1 MIAVT
6 WAGILPF
13 LNVIFTADSPSTPFF
28 MRPCPLLRLTLILA
42 AITTTVTTPA
52 AAQSRVGRD
61 SSTRVARYGHDVLF
75 GTALGFVYAGVDQLR
90 NDPVEW
96 GRGWRGYEKRV
107 ASDVGEFVV
116 QETATD
122 ILATVMNRPLDYQRC
137 RCRATGGRAAWAVVS
152 AVADPTPDGGHVLAV
167 PRIVGA
173 FAGSFAQ
180 AAWRPAT
187 GTNRAQVG
195 LVNGATS
202 LLIGA
207 GINLYYEFR
216 HR

>member
-1 MIAVT
+1 MR
-6 WAGILPF
+6 
-13 LNVIFTADSPSTPFF
+13 STP
-28 MRPCPLLRLTLILA
+28 TLVPYSLMLAILGSLAVA
-42 AITTTVTTPA
+42 APA
-52 AAQSRVGRD
+52 HAQSRVGGD
-61 SSTRVARYGHDVLF
+61 SSTRVARYGRDLVY

-96 GRGWRGYEKRV
+96 GKGWPGYEKRL

-116 QETATD
+116 QETTTD
-122 ILATVMNRPLDYQRC
+122 ALAAVMNRPLDYQRC
-137 RCRATGGRAAWAVVS
+137 HCGSAGDRIGWALLAAVT
-152 AVADPTPDGGHVLAV
+152 DPTPARGHELAV

-187 GTNRAQVG
+187 GSSRTRIG
-195 LVNGATS
+195 LVNGASS
-202 LLIGA
+202 LVIGA
-207 GINLYYEFR
+207 GINLFHEFR

>member
-1 MIAVT
+1 MSYYFHACIMRSVPLLRMTLLLAAIAVT
-6 WAGILPF
+6 
-13 LNVIFTADSPSTPFF
+13 VMSTP
-28 MRPCPLLRLTLILA
+28 
-42 AITTTVTTPA
+42 V

-61 SSTRVARYGHDVLF
+61 SSTRIARYGHDLLF

-90 NDPVEW
+90 NDPAEW
-96 GRGWRGYEKRV
+96 GKGWPGYEKRV

-116 QETATD
+116 QETTTD
-122 ILATVMNRPLDYQRC
+122 ILAAVLDRPLDYQRC
-137 RCRATGGRAAWAVVS
+137 HCRDTGRRAAWAVVS
-152 AVADPTPDGGHVLAV
+152 AVTDPTAAGGHVLAI
-167 PRIVGA
+167 PKIAGA

-207 GINLYYEFR
+207 GINLFYEFR
-216 HR
+216 HRGAR

>member
-1 MIAVT
+1 MCAHRRTTYASYI
-6 WAGILPF
+6 
-13 LNVIFTADSPSTPFF
+13 
-28 MRPCPLLRLTLILA
+28 MRPCPFLRLTLVLA
-42 AITTTVTTPA
+42 ATSLTVMSTPV

-61 SSTRVARYGHDVLF
+61 SSTRIARYGHDLIF

-90 NDPVEW
+90 NDPIEW
-96 GRGWRGYEKRV
+96 GKGWRGYEKRV
-107 ASDVGEFVV
+107 ASDAGEFIV
-116 QETATD
+116 QETTTD
-122 ILATVMNRPLDYQRC
+122 ILAAVMDRPLDYQRC
-137 RCRATGGRAAWAVVS
+137 RCHDTGKRAAWALVS
-152 AVADPTPDGGHVLAV
+152 AVTDPTPAGGHILAV

-187 GTNRAQVG
+187 ATNRAQVG

-207 GINLYYEFR
+207 GINLFYEFR